1 MRTQHAS
8 VALGAVAPVDVV
20 LADPGAVAL
29 LAGRADPLVFAY
41 LVALACRAD
50 GLALAVGT
58 HARAATVAAVAPASP
73 VFAGVLEA
81 GP

>member
-1 MRTQHAS
+1 
-8 VALGAVAPVDVV
+8 
-20 LADPGAVAL
+20 
-29 LAGRADPLVFAY
+29 VFAY